1 MKSDKTEMKS
11 NTSYAITKLTEAELR
26 AVQLYIRD
34 ELRKTECE
42 SQPSEHTDFNTLHDI
57 TLADSCKPSLI
68 GETELRQDKGSSDLA
83 ATSSAFHSDAVPD
96 TQNNETAY
104 LPFRLFEDYYKRKH
118 LTTDTPGHVALAA
131 PNQSQNTT
139 ARACF
144 AIMGLEA
151 GVFQLAMTYLN
162 ELRTRSV
169 RTYFPLTRTGRVV
182 TSEGP
187 VAHYC
192 VCG

>member
-1 MKSDKTEMKS
+1 MKSK
-11 NTSYAITKLTEAELR
+11 TSYAITKLTEAELR

-68 GETELRQDKGSSDLA
+68 GETELRQDKDSSDLT
-83 ATSSAFHSDAVPD
+83 ATSSPFHSDAVPD

-104 LPFRLFEDYYKRKH
+104 LPFRLVEDYYKRKH
-118 LTTDTPGHVALAA
+118 LTTGTPGQVGLAA
-131 PNQSQNTT
+131 SNQSQNTT

-169 RTYFPLTRTGRVV
+169 SMHSPLARTGRVV
-182 TSEGP
+182 TGEYA